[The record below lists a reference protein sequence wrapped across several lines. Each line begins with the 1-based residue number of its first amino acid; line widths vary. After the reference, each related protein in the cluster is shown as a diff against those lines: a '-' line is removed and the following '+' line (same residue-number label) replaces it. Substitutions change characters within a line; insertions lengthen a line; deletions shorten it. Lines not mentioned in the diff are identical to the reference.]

1 MVSKM
6 NQIIHSV
13 TIAGNIIRKHLNME
27 WHRTW
32 RTEGQPDHT
41 TLEAHQKIPI
51 WYIVQLRYY
60 ITYQLH
66 LVFYCTINNTNR
78 GIQLDEFKN
87 LCSIYYIALGLSKYN
102 YNMINFTPF
111 QYNES
116 EYYENEG
123 VNNIEFLI
131 NRLGEIV
138 QACSMLDNS
147 RLVIIILESSKNQT
161 FNSLTSSIL
170 GQVNM
175 MLLCDWLST
184 VKSDSSTGGAC
195 SSSAL
200 EILKRR
206 ENIRYVF
213 QHNPSYF
220 IYVSYILYFYY
231 VILVS

>member
-1 MVSKM
+1 
-6 NQIIHSV
+6 
-13 TIAGNIIRKHLNME
+13 ME

-32 RTEGQPDHT
+32 RTEGQPDQI
-41 TLEAHQKIPI
+41 TLEAHKKITI
-51 WYIVQLRYY
+51 WYIVQLLYY

-87 LCSIYYIALGLSKYN
+87 LRSIYYIALGLSKYN
-102 YNMINFTPF
+102 YNLINFAPF

-116 EYYENEG
+116 EYYENEV

-131 NRLGEIV
+131 NRLGEKV
-138 QACSMLDNS
+138 QSCSMLDNS

-161 FNSLTSSIL
+161 FNSLTSCTL
-170 GQVNM
+170 GQVS
-175 MLLCDWLST
+175 MLLCDWLRN
-184 VKSDSSTGGAC
+184 VQSDSSSGGAC

-206 ENIRYVF
+206 DKIRFVF
-213 QHNPSYF
+213 QHYPSYF
-220 IYVSYILYFYY
+220 IYVSYILSSHY
-231 VILVS
+231 VNIVY